1 MPKNKMLQPTNTNK
15 KTMMNRGWL
24 RGNSLSSIL
33 TGTATIAVMA
43 VMAVSSAE
51 RAIAKSSQE
60 IGQIAIPTTIQI
72 NNQFGGGSGV
82 IVFRDGNTYK
92 ALTASH
98 VVCERFLPTAPCR
111 SDLTYTIRTY
121 DGKEYAIATVET
133 LQKGE
138 NEPDLAVVTFESS
151 EEYPVATLGDAEQAV
166 SGAQIYVSGFPTL
179 GGRAGAERNHALT
192 AGIVTGRLDNASQGY
207 SLMYDAVTR
216 IGMSGGPVFDSE
228 GRAIAI
234 HGQGDAAG
242 RVQTDV
248 GQEEIKTGFN
258 AAIPMNTFIPLR
270 SGVGLDGL
278 SLDRTPTGDNPTARL
293 NNPTGASDYY
303 TRGIIRLNAGN
314 PQAALAEFNKAL
326 EINPDYADAYFDR
339 GNILYQL
346 GDYQAAMA
354 DWQEALRIN
363 AQDAEAYYNLGHARV
378 KLGDFPGAIEDWT
391 QALARDASDAKS
403 YFYRG
408 RAYYAIGKIQE
419 AIEDY
424 SQAIEIAPN
433 HGRAYLQRGDARADL
448 GENTGAIEDY
458 TKAIALDAA
467 NGFAYYNRAT
477 VQLAEGNKEA
487 AIEDLQKA
495 AQLFLAQ
502 GKMSLHQQVMRNLR
516 RLQQ

>member
-1 MPKNKMLQPTNTNK
+1 MI
-15 KTMMNRGWL
+15 NRGCL
-24 RGNSLSSIL
+24 RVNYLSISSIL

-43 VMAVSSAE
+43 VMAVIPAKI
-51 RAIAKSSQE
+51 AIAKSAEE
-60 IGQIAIPTTIQI
+60 IGQIAIKTTIQI

-82 IVFRDGNTYK
+82 IVFRDGNSYK

-98 VVCERFLPTAPCR
+98 VVCERFLLTAPCR

-121 DGKEYAIATVET
+121 DGSEYAMARVET
-133 LQKGE
+133 LQNGE

-151 EEYPVATLGDAEQAV
+151 EEYSVATLADAEQAV
-166 SGAQIYVSGFPTL
+166 SGAEIYVSGFPTFAKEA
-179 GGRAGAERNHALT
+179 RAERSHALT

-207 SLMYDAVTR
+207 SLRYDATTR

-234 HGQGDAAG
+234 HGEGDPEKEKG
-242 RVQTDV
+242 
-248 GQEEIKTGFN
+248 IYTGFN
-258 AAIPMNTFIPLR
+258 VAIPMNTFIALR
-270 SGVGLDGL
+270 SRVGLDRL
-278 SLDRTPTGDNPTARL
+278 TLDSTPTEDNPIERL
-293 NNPTGASDYY
+293 KNPTKASDYY
-303 TRGIIRLNAGN
+303 ARAILSFSKGN
-314 PQAALAEFNKAL
+314 LQGALEEFNRAL

-339 GNILYQL
+339 GNVLFQL
-346 GDYQAAMA
+346 KDYQGAMA
-354 DWQEALRIN
+354 DWKEALRIN
-363 AQDAEAYYNLGHARV
+363 PQDAEAYYNIGHARV
-378 KLGDFPGAIEDWT
+378 KLGDFLGAIEDWT

-433 HGRAYLQRGDARADL
+433 HGRAYLHRGDARADL
-448 GENTGAIEDY
+448 GENAGAIEDY
-458 TKAIALDAA
+458 TQAIALDAA
-467 NGFAYYNRAT
+467 NGLAYYNRAT

-502 GKMSLHQQVMRNLR
+502 GKMSWHQETMRNLR